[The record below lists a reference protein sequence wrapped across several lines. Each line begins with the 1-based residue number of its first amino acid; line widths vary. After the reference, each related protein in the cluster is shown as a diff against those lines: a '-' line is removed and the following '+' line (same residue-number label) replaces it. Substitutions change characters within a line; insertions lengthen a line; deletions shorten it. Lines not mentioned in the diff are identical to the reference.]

1 MRQGIR
7 VRTEIKTQ
15 RREDTK
21 KSKTQ
26 NKFLRGSG
34 SGSVSRAMNFDTSG
48 PSSNPVI
55 GKIYI

>member
-1 MRQGIR
+1 MR